1 MDNPEK
7 IVRDSWNEK
16 YKELQLKLADDLGK
30 ASLNNSTELDL
41 DSVVDS
47 EALANGEIAS
57 DFNESEH
64 LLIESIVPY
73 LESVRLKSMDFRWI
87 DARELAALQDLKQL
101 KSGDN
106 YQRNKAL
113 VVAQI
118 YNNAQSRQDQKQSP
132 QQALD
137 QNQKS
142 ELKTLIKEQYIMPF
156 NHYIR
161 ESIDS
166 LPLKE
171 NYISK
176 FETRIRRYYSHAMS
190 SRQVQADLLGRTR
203 QEINQKAQDDLNCL
217 ISLYNGMRHELAF
230 RELLTEIDEQDLF
243 RVLDVTPEDDAKGKD
258 WFVAAKVTTNVN
270 GDYIYPTQ
278 ADIASN
284 NFKNIIVP
292 IDIKSNATEALTAR
306 KKQEARKSDS
316 LTLWSHVYKKDFGL
330 SYQDGVVE
338 EEHHFAFRSMFLV
351 TGANSAL
358 EAIKNLKG
366 TGINRP
372 DAKRRYQS
380 IKNQI
385 INWINTHPQLE
396 AAPADQ
402 TDNLEGI
409 YEARKNA
416 HLQAIGITDFG
427 Y

>member
-142 ELKTLIKEQYIMPF
+142 ELKTLIKE
-156 NHYIR
+156 
-161 ESIDS
+161 
-166 LPLKE
+166 
-171 NYISK
+171 
-176 FETRIRRYYSHAMS
+176 
-190 SRQVQADLLGRTR
+190 
-203 QEINQKAQDDLNCL
+203 
-217 ISLYNGMRHELAF
+217 
-230 RELLTEIDEQDLF
+230 
-243 RVLDVTPEDDAKGKD
+243 
-258 WFVAAKVTTNVN
+258 
-270 GDYIYPTQ
+270 
-278 ADIASN
+278 
-284 NFKNIIVP
+284 
-292 IDIKSNATEALTAR
+292 
-306 KKQEARKSDS
+306 
-316 LTLWSHVYKKDFGL
+316 
-330 SYQDGVVE
+330 
-338 EEHHFAFRSMFLV
+338 
-351 TGANSAL
+351 
-358 EAIKNLKG
+358 
-366 TGINRP
+366 
-372 DAKRRYQS
+372 
-380 IKNQI
+380 
-385 INWINTHPQLE
+385 
-396 AAPADQ
+396 
-402 TDNLEGI
+402 
-409 YEARKNA
+409 
-416 HLQAIGITDFG
+416 
-427 Y
+427 